1 MNKLAM
7 GGLIPFLVM
16 SPIYKSPPMLIIFI
30 FGCLFHRNPNSRVL
44 YLLDTWT
51 NTTLLLLGACQT
63 RKVALLVLFALTFYP
78 INSLVFPAPP
88 EKKIWENIRHIVF
101 VQWVGVYAFYEL
113 KKIDPCN
120 EYFFICGED

>member
-51 NTTLLLLGACQT
+51 NTTLLLYGACQT

-88 EKKIWENIRHIVF
+88 EKKYGKIFAISYSFNWL
-101 VQWVGVYAFYEL
+101 VYTLSTNL
-113 KKIDPCN
+113 KK
-120 EYFFICGED
+120 